1 MMVRLN
7 KIIQI
12 IFMHIQ
18 NIIVYRC
25 CYLAD
30 LVDTTSSLPVITTM
44 QMTIIY
50 LIDSIVFIYLFLFIQ
65 DRKSTLA

>member
-12 IFMHIQ
+12 IFMNIQ

-25 CYLAD
+25 SYLVD
-30 LVDTTSSLPVITTM
+30 LVDTTSSLLVITTM

-50 LIDSIVFIYLFLFIQ
+50 LIDSIVFFLIFIYT
-65 DRKSTLA
+65 R